1 MKATLLLPLLL
12 LLSAGPACQ
21 SAPVSSPA
29 LVPEQQLQLLDEIE
43 DACMSF
49 LTAEARPQD
58 IDTLGQLCYMAMRAV
73 QHSQDFTGRG
83 DAKRFLFHYSKSQDS
98 GDTEGT
104 APVLHPLL
112 QLVPQLHTRRL
123 RRITFGENLHGPGGI
138 QSRGYFL
145 YRPRNGRR
153 SVTLV

>member
-1 MKATLLLPLLL
+1 MKPTLPLLPLLL

-21 SAPVSSPA
+21 SAPVSSQA
-29 LVPEQQLQLLDEIE
+29 LVPEQPLQLLDEIE

-49 LTAEARPQD
+49 LSAEARPQD
-58 IDTLGQLCYMAMRAV
+58 VDTLGQLCYMAMRAV

-83 DAKRFLFHYSKSQDS
+83 DAKR
-98 GDTEGT
+98 